1 MRLIR
6 TSEYRHMPWKNGGG
20 ETTEILVSPAGASLD
35 QFDWRI
41 SMAKVASAGPFSLFP
56 GVDRTLTVL
65 EGKGLD
71 LALKGRGDVRLDC
84 GSMPFAFPA
93 DLPVEA
99 NLVEGPIED
108 LNVMT
113 RRGRFTHR
121 VVRLQA
127 DKAVTLPRDG
137 DVMLVLVRGAGAAAR
152 TTDTNVHAGDGDTL
166 LLTRTGSASVDIRPD
181 APLTLYVVDLW
192 GSEQTRRVE
201 GE

>member
-6 TSEYRHMPWKNGGG
+6 TNEYRHMPWKNGGG

-65 EGKGLD
+65 AGNGLD
-71 LALKGRGDVRLDC
+71 LALAGRGSVRLDS
-84 GSMPFAFPA
+84 GSAPLAFPA

-99 NLVEGPIED
+99 HLVEGAIED

-113 RRGRFTHR
+113 RRGRFTHH
-121 VVRLQA
+121 VTRLQA
-127 DKAVTLPRDG
+127 DSVVTLPRHG
-137 DVMLVLVRGAGAAAR
+137 DVMLVVLRGAGAAHTAN
-152 TTDTNVHAGDGDTL
+152 TNVHAGDGDTL
-166 LLTRTGSASVDIRPD
+166 LITRTGATSIEISPD
-181 APLTLYVVDLW
+181 APLMLYVVDLW